1 MKKCKSFVAS
11 KIGVGRPAR
20 GLASND
26 LPTLEATQSPFALLV
41 TDFTINPPFD
51 EYEGLTIYTAFL
63 HLQVTARKALTASRL
78 YIHLRLGAP
87 DLGNIRSD
95 SSNISRFAVIPAS
108 SIRWRSARLV
118 TGNTIVPRQASS
130 YIFPQINSH
139 DTGSIYGPN

>member
-51 EYEGLTIYTAFL
+51 EYEDLTIYTPFL

-78 YIHLRLGAP
+78 YIHLRLEAP
-87 DLGNIRSD
+87 DLGVDETSD
-95 SSNISRFAVIPAS
+95 PTHQTFPGLLLSQPH
-108 SIRWRSARLV
+108 LLD
-118 TGNTIVPRQASS
+118 GNLQ
-130 YIFPQINSH
+130 
-139 DTGSIYGPN
+139 GW